1 MDEIQTDRS
10 FQGEHGPSRAAGVIS
25 QVDTTQA
32 WGQLSL
38 WSQDRGSDLTRIPL
52 PQGSHDLPLAV
63 IISDRM
69 GSSVSDNL
77 TLRTYRELL
86 KQYSAS
92 HLTCFSCRSLKLRI
106 YFPAFVKL
114 FSRHPKWKCRMLLE
128 NPLTVAS

>member
-10 FQGEHGPSRAAGVIS
+10 FQGEHGPSRAAEVIS

-69 GSSVSDNL
+69 GSSVCNSVWL
-77 TLRTYRELL
+77 TIKGQSHVSSCHEGNPTGSRTELRDGKAPDRNCTRGKKQAAESFRE
-86 KQYSAS
+86 S
-92 HLTCFSCRSLKLRI
+92 
-106 YFPAFVKL
+106 
-114 FSRHPKWKCRMLLE
+114 
-128 NPLTVAS
+128 